1 MKNLWPNLCLF
12 LMIAAAIILP
22 ACGGGGHNP
31 PPPPVISVAIT
42 SPASAPTIQ
51 QGQSVSNI
59 TASVTNDSANKG
71 VTWSLSGAGSLSA
84 QTSTTVTYN
93 APASVNSNIVVT
105 VTATSVSDNT
115 KSGSITIT
123 VTPTAANNNAT
134 LSGQY
139 AFLVSGFDDATGD
152 RFAYIGSFTANGSGT
167 ITTGIEDQNLPSSVN
182 TAIAIQG
189 SYTVGT
195 DNRGTM
201 TLGTPGAVSIKF
213 AFSLGAFNSGVA
225 TKLDVIEFDDSNG
238 TSGRRGSGVAYLQN
252 AAAFST
258 ASITGPYA
266 FQFIGQD
273 STAGTRLVDIG
284 SFTATGGTT
293 VTGSFDSNDNGSFT
307 PGSSNAFT
315 ASLTSGAATATN
327 GRVAFAETSGGSAT
341 HVWYIVSA
349 THVLSMQTDAEG
361 SSGLICGEI
370 LQQTSTSFTNS
381 ALTGNVVLYTTGL
394 SSTSGNSFVEAGV
407 LNFNSLNSNGTI
419 NLDTND
425 GGAQNSVSTNFTYAV
440 AGTGEVFVTPST
452 GTPFD
457 LFLIDTNKAFVMDE
471 SSFVNAGMLE
481 AQAAGP
487 FNNTFVNG
495 SYFDGLAEYPPA
507 TAEGVSSGVA
517 FSSGNG
523 VVFAT
528 SDQSNTGG
536 QLLTGQAQTITLTI
550 TSSSGR
556 ATDSSGNI
564 YYIISLTRFVSIQ
577 ATAHTSGVLL
587 FEQ

>member
-123 VTPTAANNNAT
+123 VTPAAANNNGA

-167 ITTGIEDQNLPSSVN
+167 ITAGIEDQNLPSSVS
-182 TAIAIQG
+182 TFAIQG

-284 SFTATGGTT
+284 SFTATGSTT

-307 PGSSNAFT
+307 TNTAFL
-315 ASLTSGAATATN
+315 ASLTAGAATATN
-327 GRVAFAETSGGSAT
+327 GRVAFAETSGGSDT

-349 THVLSMQTDAEG
+349 THVLSMETDAEG

-394 SSTSGNSFVEAGV
+394 SSTSGNSYVQAGV
-407 LNFNSLNSNGTI
+407 LNFNSLSSNGSI
-419 NLDTND
+419 SLDTND
-425 GGAQNSVSTNFTYAV
+425 GGAQNTISTPFTYVV
-440 AGTGEVFVTPST
+440 AGTGETFLTPST
-452 GTPFD
+452 GTPLD

-471 SSFVNAGMLE
+471 GSLVNAGMLE

-495 SYFDGLAEYPPA
+495 SYFDGLVESAPVA
-507 TAEGVSSGVA
+507 AEGVSSGVA

>member
-22 ACGGGGHNP
+22 ACGGGHHGP
-31 PPPPVISVAIT
+31 PLVISVAIT

-51 QGQSVSNI
+51 QGQSVTGI
-59 TASVTNDSANKG
+59 TASVTNDPTNQG
-71 VTWSLSGAGSLSA
+71 VTWSLSGSGSLSA

-167 ITTGIEDQNLPSSVN
+167 ITAGIEDQNLPSSVN

-213 AFSLGAFNSGVA
+213 AFSLGAFNGSGVA
-225 TKLDVIEFDDSNG
+225 TKLDVIEFDDING

-307 PGSSNAFT
+307 TGSSNAFT

-327 GRVAFAETSGGSAT
+327 GRVAFAETSGGSDT

-349 THVLSMQTDAEG
+349 THVLSMETDAEG

-394 SSTSGNSFVEAGV
+394 SSTSGNSYVQAGV
-407 LNFNSLNSNGTI
+407 LNFNSLSSNGSI
-419 NLDTND
+419 SLDTND
-425 GGAQNSVSTNFTYAV
+425 GGAQNTISTPFTYVV
-440 AGTGEVFVTPST
+440 AGTGETFLTPST
-452 GTPFD
+452 GTPLD

-471 SSFVNAGMLE
+471 GSLVNAGMLE

-495 SYFDGLAEYPPA
+495 SYFDGLVESAPVA
-507 TAEGVSSGVA
+507 AEGVSSGVA

>member
-22 ACGGGGHNP
+22 ACGGGHHGP
-31 PPPPVISVAIT
+31 PLVISVAIT

-51 QGQSVSNI
+51 QGQSVTGI
-59 TASVTNDSANKG
+59 TASVTNDPTNQG
-71 VTWSLSGAGSLSA
+71 VTWSLSGSGSLSA

-167 ITTGIEDQNLPSSVN
+167 ITAGIEDQNLPSSVN

-213 AFSLGAFNSGVA
+213 AFSLGAFNGSGVA

-307 PGSSNAFT
+307 TGSSNAFT

-327 GRVAFAETSGGSAT
+327 GRVAFAETSGGSDT

-349 THVLSMQTDAEG
+349 THVLSMETDAEG

-394 SSTSGNSFVEAGV
+394 SSTSGNSYVQAGV
-407 LNFNSLNSNGTI
+407 LNFNSLSSNGSI
-419 NLDTND
+419 SLDTND
-425 GGAQNSVSTNFTYAV
+425 GGAQNTISTPFTYVV
-440 AGTGEVFVTPST
+440 AGTGETFLTPST
-452 GTPFD
+452 GTPLD

-471 SSFVNAGMLE
+471 GSLVNAGMLE

-495 SYFDGLAEYPPA
+495 SYFDGLVESAPVA
-507 TAEGVSSGVA
+507 AEGVSSGVA

>member
-12 LMIAAAIILP
+12 LMVAAAIILP
-22 ACGGGGHNP
+22 ACGGGGHTP

-59 TASVTNDSANKG
+59 TATVTNDSANKG

-93 APASVNSNIVVT
+93 APASVSSNIVVT

-115 KSGSITIT
+115 KSASITIT
-123 VTPTAANNNAT
+123 VTPAAANNNAA

-139 AFLVSGFDDATGD
+139 AFLISGFDDVTGD
-152 RFAYIGSFTANGSGT
+152 RFAHIGSFTANGSGT
-167 ITTGIEDQNLPSSVN
+167 ITAGIEDQNLPSGVN

-189 SYTVGT
+189 SYTIGT

-201 TLGTPGAVSIKF
+201 TLGTPGAVSINF
-213 AFSLGAFNSGVA
+213 AFSLGAFNGSGVA
-225 TKLDVIEFDDSNG
+225 TKLDVIEFDDNNG
-238 TSGRRGSGVAYLQN
+238 ASGRRGSGVAYLQD

-266 FQFIGQD
+266 FEFVGQD
-273 STAGTRLVDIG
+273 TTTGTRLVDIG
-284 SFTATGGTT
+284 SFTATGSTT

-307 PGSSNAFT
+307 TGNAFI
-315 ASLTSGAATATN
+315 ASLTAGAATATN
-327 GRVAFAETSGGSAT
+327 GRVAFAETSGGSDT

-349 THVLSMQTDAEG
+349 THVLSMETDAEG

-370 LQQTSTSFTNS
+370 LAQTSTSFTTT

-394 SSTSGNSFVEAGV
+394 SSTAGNSYVQAGV
-407 LNFNSLNSNGTI
+407 LNFNSLNSSGTI

-425 GGAQNSVSTNFTYAV
+425 GGAQNTFSTNFTYAV
-440 AGTGEVFVTPST
+440 AGTGETFLTPST
-452 GTPFD
+452 GTPLD

-471 SSFVNAGMLE
+471 GSLVNAGMLE
-481 AQAAGP
+481 AQSAGP

-495 SYFDGLAEYPPA
+495 SYFDGLAEYAPV

-536 QLLTGQAQTITLTI
+536 QLLTAQAQTITLTI
-550 TSSSGR
+550 NSSSGR
-556 ATDSSGNI
+556 ATDASGNI

-577 ATAHTSGVLL
+577 PTAHTSSVLL

>member
-12 LMIAAAIILP
+12 LMVAAAIILP

-59 TASVTNDSANKG
+59 TATVTNDSANKG

-93 APASVNSNIVVT
+93 APASVSSNIVVT

-115 KSGSITIT
+115 KSASITIT
-123 VTPTAANNNAT
+123 VTPAAANNNAA

-139 AFLVSGFDDATGD
+139 AFLISGFDDATGN
-152 RFAYIGSFTANGSGT
+152 RFAYIGSFTASSGT
-167 ITTGIEDQNLPSSVN
+167 ITTGIADINLPSGVTTSV
-182 TAIAIQG
+182 AIQG
-189 SYTVGT
+189 TYTVGT

-201 TLGTPGAVSIKF
+201 QISGGGMVLNF
-213 AFSLGAFNSGVA
+213 ALSLGVFNSTGVA
-225 TKLDVIEFDDSNG
+225 TKLDVIQFDDSNG
-238 TSGRRGSGVAYLQN
+238 SGRRGSGVAYLQDST
-252 AAAFST
+252 AFSAGT
-258 ASITGPYA
+258 LASINGPYA
-266 FQFIGQD
+266 FQFVGQD
-273 STAGTRLVDIG
+273 TTTGTRLVDIG
-284 SFTATGGTT
+284 SFTATGSTT
-293 VTGSFDSNDNGSFT
+293 VNGSFDSNDNGSFT
-307 PGSSNAFT
+307 TGNAFI
-315 ASLTSGAATATN
+315 ASLTAGAATATN
-327 GRVAFAETSGGSAT
+327 GRVAFAETSGGSDT

-349 THVLSMQTDAEG
+349 THVLSMETDAEG

-370 LQQTSTSFTNS
+370 LAQTSISFTTT

-394 SSTSGNSFVEAGV
+394 SSTAGNSYVQAGV
-407 LNFNSLNSNGTI
+407 LNFNSLNSSGTI

-425 GGAQNSVSTNFTYAV
+425 GGAQNTISTNFTYAV
-440 AGTGEVFVTPST
+440 AGTGEVFLTPSS
-452 GTPFD
+452 GTPLD

-471 SSFVNAGMLE
+471 GSLVNAGMLE
-481 AQAAGP
+481 AQSAGP

-495 SYFDGLAEYPPA
+495 SYFDGLAEYAPV

-536 QLLTGQAQTITLTI
+536 QLLTAQAQTITLTI
-550 TSSSGR
+550 NSSSGR
-556 ATDSSGNI
+556 ATDASGNI

-577 ATAHTSGVLL
+577 PTAHTSS
-587 FEQ
+587 

>member
-22 ACGGGGHNP
+22 ACGGGHHGP
-31 PPPPVISVAIT
+31 PLVISVAIT

-51 QGQSVSNI
+51 QGQSVTGI
-59 TASVTNDSANKG
+59 TASVTNDPTNQG
-71 VTWSLSGAGSLSA
+71 VTWSLSGSGSLSA

-167 ITTGIEDQNLPSSVN
+167 ITAGIEDQNLPSSVS
-182 TAIAIQG
+182 TFAIQG

-284 SFTATGGTT
+284 SFTATGSTT

-307 PGSSNAFT
+307 TNTAFL
-315 ASLTSGAATATN
+315 ASLTAGAATATN
-327 GRVAFAETSGGSAT
+327 GRVAFAETSGGSDT

-349 THVLSMQTDAEG
+349 THVLSMETDAEG

-394 SSTSGNSFVEAGV
+394 SSTSGNSYVQAGV
-407 LNFNSLNSNGTI
+407 LNFNSLSSNGSI
-419 NLDTND
+419 SLDTND
-425 GGAQNSVSTNFTYAV
+425 GGAQNTISTPFTYVV
-440 AGTGEVFVTPST
+440 AGTGETFLTPST
-452 GTPFD
+452 GTPLD

-471 SSFVNAGMLE
+471 GSLVNAGMLE

-495 SYFDGLAEYPPA
+495 SYFDGLVESAPVA
-507 TAEGVSSGVA
+507 AEGVSSGVA

>member
-22 ACGGGGHNP
+22 ACGGGHHGP
-31 PPPPVISVAIT
+31 PLVISVAIT

-51 QGQSVSNI
+51 QGQSVTGI
-59 TASVTNDSANKG
+59 TASVTNDPTNQG
-71 VTWSLSGAGSLSA
+71 VTWSLSGSGSLSA

-167 ITTGIEDQNLPSSVN
+167 ITAGIEDQNLPSSVS
-182 TAIAIQG
+182 TFAIQG

-284 SFTATGGTT
+284 SFTATGSTT

-307 PGSSNAFT
+307 TGSSNAFT

-349 THVLSMQTDAEG
+349 THVLSMETDAEG

-394 SSTSGNSFVEAGV
+394 SSTSGNSYVQAGV
-407 LNFNSLNSNGTI
+407 LNFNSLSSNGSI
-419 NLDTND
+419 SLDTND
-425 GGAQNSVSTNFTYAV
+425 GGAQNTISTPFTYVV
-440 AGTGEVFVTPST
+440 AGTGETFLTPST
-452 GTPFD
+452 GTPLD

-471 SSFVNAGMLE
+471 GSLVNAGMLE

-495 SYFDGLAEYPPA
+495 SYFDGLVESAPVA
-507 TAEGVSSGVA
+507 AEGVSSGVA